1 MKSGSFFLFWEC
13 IVKVCVDIVN
23 IGTNK
28 IDLRCMNHIFIDDFL
43 FVDILN
49 GMIFT
54 QRLTIPRW
62 SPLITKELL
71 QNIDF
76 ILSP

>member
-13 IVKVCVDIVN
+13 IVKVFVDVVN

-28 IDLRCMNHIFIDDFL
+28 IDLRCMDHIAIDDFL
-43 FVDILN
+43 FIDILN